1 MFRSAA
7 SPGSGPRPAAAGLA
21 LTQMRRRV
29 QFGRAGVWAAL
40 AAGPLALAVAVGQP
54 SPTVAA
60 SPEPSK
66 QRTAQTTSVADPS
79 GYVAEFVDAWLRS
92 SDEVSSAASRRVQA
106 MAPGI
111 LLPARDGEAP
121 VPRRVTAVRST
132 PGKDG
137 RWSVTVAAQY
147 ADAVRYFAVP
157 AIASPSGASF
167 AVTAAP
173 ALVAAPA
180 RHKVPDS
187 PYEVTVPEGPLATTV
202 GEFVSAY
209 LAGRGEVS
217 RYLAPGVELRAI
229 SPAAATSVEV
239 QEVTAREQSAAAEQ
253 VPRDGTRVRVLAQ
266 VEARDGGGRWPLA
279 YELTLSARDGRW
291 EIAALVSGT
300 TGGAGR

>member
-1 MFRSAA
+1 
-7 SPGSGPRPAAAGLA
+7 
-21 LTQMRRRV
+21 MRRRV
-29 QFGRAGVWAAL
+29 QLGRAGAWAAL
-40 AAGPLALAVAVGQP
+40 ATGPLALAIAVGQP
-54 SPTVAA
+54 SATVAA
-60 SPEPSK
+60 SSAPKP
-66 QRTAQTTSVADPS
+66 QRSQQSVTVADPS

-92 SDEVSSAASRRVQA
+92 SDDASSAAARRVQA

-111 LLPARDGEAP
+111 LLPARDEEAP

-157 AIASPSGASF
+157 AIASSSGSSF

-173 ALVAAPA
+173 ALVTAPA
-180 RHKVPDS
+180 RHKFPDS
-187 PYEVTVPEGPLATTV
+187 PYEVTVEEGPLATTA
-202 GEFVSAY
+202 GEFLTAY

-217 RYLAPGVELRAI
+217 RYLAPGVELTAI
-229 SPAAATSVEV
+229 SPAAAASVEV
-239 QEVTAREQSAAAEQ
+239 QEATAREQSAAAEQ
-253 VPRDGTRVRVLAQ
+253 VPGDGTTVHVLAQ
-266 VEARDGGGRWPLA
+266 VEARDAAGRWPLA